1 VLVVVAAVFGT
12 TAGALAGMT
21 PVLARVLGALLC
33 CSYRSWRGDQRRKD
47 VMASSGAL
55 SCYSDGSRADG
66 RACSPPVRP
75 GERMWPPHV
84 LATSLTRL
92 SSLVELSL
100 LAAF

>member
-33 CSYRSWRGDQRRKD
+33 WSYRSWRGDQRGKD
-47 VMASSGAL
+47 VMASSRAL

-75 GERMWPPHV
+75 ANAWPPHV